1 MHPIITILGRI
12 KMYKGVYTALV
23 TPFTQDNK
31 IDENKLKELIE
42 MQIAGGVA
50 GLVPVGTTAESPTL
64 SSEETKK
71 IIATVVKQV
80 DGRVPIIAGAGS
92 NSTQKAIEQ
101 TKLVAELG
109 VDASLQV
116 VPYYNKPSQEGLISH
131 FTAIA
136 DAVDLPVIL
145 YEVPGRSAVSLN
157 NSSIIFLTHHQGI
170 VGVKVAS
177 GDISLIMDLIAECPE
192 GFDVLSGD
200 DNLTYP
206 LMTLGG
212 SGVISVAANLYPK
225 LTVQLVDACI
235 KENWKEARKLHYRL
249 LPMFRSMF
257 IESNPIP
264 VKAAMAMKGYILEQY
279 RLPLCKMSAE
289 NRSKLEKIITELE

>member
-1 MHPIITILGRI
+1 MH
-12 KMYKGVYTALV
+12 KGVYTALV
-23 TPFTQDNK
+23 TPFTRDDK

-42 MQIAGGVA
+42 IQIAGGVA

-64 SSEETKK
+64 SSEETRN

-92 NSTQKAIEQ
+92 NSTKKAIEQ
-101 TKLVAELG
+101 TRIVAELG
-109 VDASLQV
+109 ADASLQV
-116 VPYYNKPSQEGLISH
+116 VPYYNKPTQEGLIKH
-131 FTAIA
+131 FTSIA

-157 NSSIIFLTHHQGI
+157 NSSINFLAKHPGI

-177 GDISLIMDLIAECPE
+177 GDISSIMDLISSSPD

-200 DNLTYP
+200 DNLAFP
-206 LMTLGG
+206 LMALGG
-212 SGVISVAANLYPK
+212 SGVISVAANLYPE
-225 LTVQLVDACI
+225 LTVRLVDACI
-235 KENWKEARKLHYRL
+235 KENWNEARDLHYRL
-249 LPMFRSMF
+249 LPVFRSMF

-279 RLPLCKMSAE
+279 RLPLCKMSSE
-289 NRSKLEKIITELE
+289 NRSKLQQIITEFED

>member
-1 MHPIITILGRI
+1 
-12 KMYKGVYTALV
+12 MYKGVFTALV

-31 IDENKLKELIE
+31 IDYDKLKELVE
-42 MQIAGGVA
+42 MQIAAGVA

-64 SSEETKK
+64 SSDETKK
-71 IIATVVKQV
+71 IISLVVKQG

-92 NSTQKAIEQ
+92 NSTEKAIEQ
-101 TKLVAELG
+101 TRKVAEYG
-109 VDASLQV
+109 ADASLQV
-116 VPYYNKPSQEGLISH
+116 VPYYNKPTQEGLIKH

-145 YEVPGRSAVSLN
+145 YEVPGRSAISLD
-157 NSSIIFLTHHQGI
+157 NSSIIKLAQHSGI

-177 GDISLIMDLIAECPE
+177 GNVSSIMDLIASRPE
-192 GFDVLSGD
+192 GFSVLSGD
-200 DNLTYP
+200 DNLAYP
-206 LMTLGG
+206 LMALGG
-212 SGVISVAANLYPK
+212 SGLISVASNLYPK
-225 LTVQLVDACI
+225 LTVELVDACI
-235 KENWKEARKLHYRL
+235 KENWKEARDIHYKL

-279 RLPLCKMSAE
+279 RLPLCKMASA
-289 NRSKLEKIITELE
+289 NRTKLQQIITEFEK

>member
-1 MHPIITILGRI
+1 
-12 KMYKGVYTALV
+12 MYKGVYTALV

-31 IDENKLKELIE
+31 IDETKLKELIE

-64 SSEETKK
+64 SSEETKV

-92 NSTQKAIEQ
+92 NSTEKAIEQ
-101 TKLVAELG
+101 TKIVAALG

-116 VPYYNKPSQEGLISH
+116 VPYYNKPTQEGLIRH
-131 FTAIA
+131 FTSIA

-157 NSSIIFLTHHQGI
+157 NSSINFLAKHPGI
-170 VGVKVAS
+170 VGIKVAS
-177 GDISLIMDLIAECPE
+177 GDISSIMDLISSSPD
-192 GFDVLSGD
+192 GFDILSGD
-200 DNLTYP
+200 DNLAYP
-206 LMTLGG
+206 LMILGG
-212 SGVISVAANLYPK
+212 SGLISVAANLYPK
-225 LTVQLVDACI
+225 LTVDLVDACI
-235 KENWKEARKLHYRL
+235 KGNWKEARELHYRL
-249 LPMFRSMF
+249 LPVFRSMF

-279 RLPLCKMSAE
+279 RLPLCKMSSK
-289 NRSKLEKIITELE
+289 NRSELEKIITEFEK